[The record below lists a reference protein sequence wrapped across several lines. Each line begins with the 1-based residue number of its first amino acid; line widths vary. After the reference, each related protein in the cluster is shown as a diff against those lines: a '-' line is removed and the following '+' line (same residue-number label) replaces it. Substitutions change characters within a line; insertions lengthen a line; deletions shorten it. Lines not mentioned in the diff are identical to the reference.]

1 VLLTLDVGV
10 FLLLVA
16 GWGIRSVGVERKKWA
31 GYSANPKGQAVAWP
45 PRRKML
51 KVNRTLPGVPTAP
64 KSKFTRLAITHA
76 LMMAGD
82 AAMVVALA
90 DSFFFSVE
98 LDAARTQV
106 LLFLAISFAPFLVV
120 APLIGPLIDRVAG
133 GRRFVIALVAAL
145 RFALLLLMAL
155 YVDTVALFP
164 LVFGSLV
171 LQKTY
176 AVSKSALVPSTVRS
190 ETELV
195 EANSKLG
202 LVSGLTG
209 MVAVVPAAVL
219 LTTIGSPAAIVYG
232 SLLFA
237 GAFASALRLAPEVVA
252 ATAAD
257 DEEVVELQS
266 PSLRLGSIAMTVL
279 RANVGFTFFHLAFW
293 LRSFDDGTLLFGAA
307 IGVSALATLLG
318 NAVAP
323 RVRRMMREETM
334 LSAALII
341 SAVGGIG
348 LAALGSPLAGVAL
361 AGVVN
366 FVAALG
372 RLAFESIVQRD
383 APEANQG
390 RAFATFE
397 TRFQFAWA
405 AAAFIAVALQL
416 PGAIGLLVV
425 GVVAAAALVQLQ
437 IRDRQ
442 PAPRRPPAR
451 SKRGSSVSRKRSRPR
466 GGRRKGGSRRQ
477 AGNANG
483 ARRSKTDGQRS
494 GKQQPPKA
502 RPRQRRPDDITP
514 PTGFRRSP
522 GPPGPATGPGP
533 QSRSESEPPRDH

>member
-1 VLLTLDVGV
+1 
-10 FLLLVA
+10 
-16 GWGIRSVGVERKKWA
+16 
-31 GYSANPKGQAVAWP
+31 
-45 PRRKML
+45 M
-51 KVNRTLPGVPTAP
+51 
-64 KSKFTRLAITHA
+64 SKFTRLAITHA

-106 LLFLAISFAPFLVV
+106 LLFLAISFAPFLIV

-133 GRRFVIALVAAL
+133 GRRLVIALVAAI
-145 RFALLLLMAL
+145 RFFLLLLMAS
-155 YVDTVALFP
+155 YVDTIALFP

-202 LVSGLTG
+202 LLSGLTG
-209 MVAVVPAAVL
+209 AVAVVPAAIL
-219 LTTIGSPAAIVYG
+219 LKTVGSPGALIYG

-237 GAFASALRLAPEVVA
+237 AAFVSALRLAPEVVA
-252 ATAAD
+252 ANAAD

-266 PSLRLGSIAMTVL
+266 PSLRLGSITMTVL

-293 LRSFDDGTLLFGAA
+293 LRTFDDGTLLFGAA
-307 IGVSALATLLG
+307 VGASALAAMMG
-318 NAVAP
+318 NAIAP

-348 LAALGSPLAGVAL
+348 LAAIGTPLAGVAL
-361 AGVVN
+361 AAVVN
-366 FVAALG
+366 FAAALG

-405 AAAFIAVALQL
+405 AAAFLAVAIQA
-416 PGAIGLLVV
+416 PGAVGLLVV

-442 PAPRRPPAR
+442 PATRRRPPNR
-451 SKRGSSVSRKRSRPR
+451 SKRRRPPGGRRPPPGGRSDGRSGGRAASTAGVRRRKKGGAGSSKRQPPRSRPP
-466 GGRRKGGSRRQ
+466 
-477 AGNANG
+477 
-483 ARRSKTDGQRS
+483 
-494 GKQQPPKA
+494 QQ
-502 RPRQRRPDDITP
+502 RPDDITP
-514 PTGFRRSP
+514 ATGFRRSP
-522 GPPGPATGPGP
+522 GPPGPATDPGP
-533 QSRSESEPPRDH
+533 RSRSESEPPQDQ